1 MKRAGSGRKGW
12 ILALILI
19 LAIMGP
25 VKIQA
30 AELAQNSTTG
40 TLTLQTNIQGK
51 ESSRYS
57 AYQVLTAGSSTGQ
70 GVYEY
75 TLTEKFKGA
84 NITVDEIVSKLDGAP
99 DSQIA
104 AGTVDATAAELE
116 NYVKTKSI
124 AAENSSIQAGKK
136 IVLPIGYYLILE
148 TTGTPGYKQT
158 KPMLV
163 AIPQQAG
170 KDPADLLYDVTVTLK
185 DQQITTKKKIVKNE
199 NTKVDSAANQV
210 GTEIIFE
217 IEQDVPRYDNTYK
230 TIVFQV
236 KDEMGK
242 GLDFLEVKSVTA
254 GTDTLEKSQ
263 YGFRKT
269 LKADGTGTLLEFDFG
284 AGYYPH
290 VKNVE
295 KIRIRYTAKLN
306 QNAFLGVD
314 GNPNEVYAVFGDQS
328 LPDTKGTP
336 DSTVNYTGLLELKK
350 QGKTKEGTMV
360 ALKGAE
366 FKVYKDPEGIEQA
379 PLITYL
385 TDAQGLITGERN
397 PVLSEVAVTDQN
409 GIARFGGLGAGT
421 YYIRETR
428 APEGYMRLKN
438 AIKVE
443 VEIRPSDPAAEGKKP
458 QFSYTVTGNGVE
470 SNAVTVDATGKV
482 MITITNTRGFLLP
495 TTGGMGVVP
504 FVIIGVL
511 LLVLAGILY
520 TFSRNRNRRK

>member
-19 LAIMGP
+19 LAAIRP

-30 AELAQNSTTG
+30 AELAQNITTG
-40 TLTLQTNIQGK
+40 TLTLQTNIPGK
-51 ESSRYS
+51 TDSRYS
-57 AYQVLTAGSSTGQ
+57 AYRVLTAGSSTGQ

-75 TLTEKFKGA
+75 KVTGNFAQAG
-84 NITVDEIVSKLDGAP
+84 ITVDEIVSKLDGAP

-116 NYVKTKSI
+116 KYVKTNLI
-124 AAENSSIQAGKK
+124 AADYSSIQAGTP
-136 IVLPIGYYLILE
+136 VTLSIGYYLILE
-148 TTGTPGYKQT
+148 TTGTAGYKQT

-163 AIPQQAG
+163 AVPQQTG
-170 KDPADLLYDVTVTLK
+170 KDPADLLYDVKVTLK
-185 DQQITTKKKIVKNE
+185 DQPITTNKKIVKNE

-217 IEQDVPRYDNTYK
+217 IEQDVPRYDSTHKNIT
-230 TIVFQV
+230 FQV

-242 GLDFLEVKSVTA
+242 GLDFLEIISVTA
-254 GTDTLEKSQ
+254 GKPLLETDYQFQKSS
-263 YGFRKT
+263 KT
-269 LKADGTGTLLEFDFG
+269 DGTGTLLEFDFG
-284 AGYYPH
+284 GAYYNH
-290 VKNVE
+290 VKNEGKV
-295 KIRIRYTAKLN
+295 KIRYKAKLN
-306 QNAFLGVD
+306 QNAILGVD
-314 GNPNEVYAVFGDQS
+314 GNLNKAYAVFGDGTLS
-328 LPDTKGTP
+328 DTEGTP
-336 DSTVNYTGLLELKK
+336 DSTVTYAGLLELKK

-366 FKVYKDPEGIEQA
+366 FKVYTDSACTIPA
-379 PLITYL
+379 SLITYL

-428 APEGYMRLKN
+428 APEGYMRLKD
-438 AIKVE
+438 AITVE
-443 VEIRPSDPAAEGKKP
+443 VEITPPAGAGTP
-458 QFSYTVTGNGVE
+458 RFSYRVTGNGVE
-470 SNAVTVDATGKV
+470 GNAVVDAEGKV
-482 MITITNTRGFLLP
+482 IIPITNTRGVLLP

-504 FVIIGVL
+504 FMMTGVL
-511 LLVLAGILY
+511 LLTLAGILY